1 MKTMKI
7 YGPPGTGKTTTLIS
21 TLGKL
26 LERGYRPSEIA
37 YLSHTRAAAVEARD
51 RIAQQYDGYSLRDDF
66 KWFRTIHSACCAV
79 LGIGGNTIM
88 SKTDLKQFSK
98 ETGFVVK
105 GSMDLEMA
113 LDATDGERTH
123 DIILNARSKALH
135 RKVPIEQILQELP
148 DDPALASTGRFLEA
162 YDKFKQQLG
171 KVDFDDM
178 LDMIDCHSL
187 PCKVVLVDECQDLSD
202 RQWDIVHS
210 FAKDAEFLYLAG
222 DDDQAIYEFMGSSNG
237 GFLKHEFDKEVV
249 LDHSYR
255 CCKAI
260 GDAAQDIVLRVKE
273 RHEKAITWREDEGVV
288 QRTGMSIE
296 DLPWKD
302 YAAQGDSVMVL
313 FRHQK
318 QCYKLGYALQDMDIP
333 YTMGGTGI
341 TMSDKALCI
350 KTYLSMRH
358 NKARCSS
365 FEVNRMFRA
374 AGDTAAANA
383 VNKGDPHADYGMED
397 CPSKVWAVKN
407 WPKMFAKWES
417 ERKNLERLRRLV
429 NIYGVSIIGDEPSID
444 ISTYHASKGREAD
457 IVVLNT
463 DCYKRTWDEQ
473 QRNPDVETRLCYV
486 GITRARNKALIL
498 APRTDMYMRALVEN

>member
-26 LERGYRPSEIA
+26 LERGYHPSEIA

-51 RIAQQYDGYSLRDDF
+51 RIAQQFDGYSLRDDF

-79 LGIGGNTIM
+79 LGIGGNTIL

-98 ETGFVVK
+98 ETGFIVK
-105 GSMDLEMA
+105 GSMDLETA

-135 RKVPIEQILQELP
+135 RKVSIEEILAELP
-148 DDPALASTGRFLEA
+148 DDPALASTHRFLEA
-162 YDKFKQQLG
+162 YAEFKERLG
-171 KVDFDDM
+171 KRDFDDM
-178 LDMIDCHSL
+178 LDMIEDHSL
-187 PCKVVLVDECQDLSD
+187 PVKVVLVDECQDLSD

-210 FAKDAEFLYLAG
+210 FAANADYMYLAG

-237 GFLKHEFDKEVV
+237 GFLHHPCDQEVV
-249 LDHSYR
+249 LDYSHR
-255 CCKAI
+255 CCAAV
-260 GDAAQDIVLRVKE
+260 GEAAQEIILRVKE
-273 RHEKAITWREDEGVV
+273 RHEKAIKWREGEGVV
-288 QRTGMSIE
+288 QRSTMSIE
-296 DLPWKD
+296 DLPWKE
-302 YAAQGDSVMVL
+302 YSEGGSVMVL

-318 QCYKLGYALQDMDIP
+318 QCWKLGYTLQDMDIP
-333 YTMGGTGI
+333 YTVNGTGV
-341 TMSDKALCI
+341 TTSDKALCI
-350 KTYLSMRH
+350 KTYLSMKH
-358 NKARCSS
+358 NGASCSS

-374 AGDTAAANA
+374 AGDTKAANA
-383 VNKGDPHADYGMED
+383 VNRDPGESYSMQD
-397 CPSKVWAVKN
+397 CPSDIWAVKN
-407 WPKMFAKWES
+407 WPKLFSKWES
-417 ERKNLERLRRLV
+417 ERKTLERLRRLV
-429 NIYGVSIIGDEPSID
+429 NIYGIEIIGTEPSID
-444 ISTYHASKGREAD
+444 ISTYHGSKGRQAD
-457 IVVLNT
+457 EVILNT

-498 APRTDMYMRALVEN
+498 APRSDMYMRALVEN